1 MEHVPREPLLDVGR
15 VLPILDKISIFGG
28 LSETQLYRIFQQ
40 LKKVDYHA
48 NELIFHQGDHPSY
61 IYIVLAGRVRLVFD
75 VDDHPLSKTELDQ
88 GACFGETSLIGV
100 QSHSASAVA
109 IEDTELLV
117 LSGETLSIFFEQD
130 KTLFSMLILNI
141 AREASRRLH
150 QTDELLLHYLH
161 EGHLHEVEPILDM
174 GVEPGTRLAQN
185 SGNSDQDVV

>member
-1 MEHVPREPLLDVGR
+1 MSEHIPREPLLDIGS

-40 LKKVDYHA
+40 LKKVEYHA

-61 IYIVLAGRVRLVFD
+61 IYIVLEGKVRLVFD
-75 VDDHPLSKTELDQ
+75 LEEHPLSKTELTE

-109 IEDTELLV
+109 IEPTQLLV
-117 LSGETLSIFFEQD
+117 LSGEALSQFFEQD

-174 GVEPGTRLAQN
+174 DQRLAKAAPEQ
-185 SGNSDQDVV
+185 DQDVV